1 MVVELAVVEDRLV
14 VEDDAVDDVVVL
26 ASMFDS
32 MLVAD
37 EQAVVSVVRT

>member
-26 ASMFDS
+26 ASMLDS